1 MRAGEVKRVAGFD
14 GEYGSVRVFDDD
26 ERKRLLARP

>member
-1 MRAGEVKRVAGFD
+1 MRAGKVKRVAGFD
-14 GEYGSVRVFDDD
+14 GEYGIVRVFDEE